1 MPARIPIDRLPDQAI
16 HHIPL
21 GDLDA
26 LVANLGAPTQP
37 PALNQLLTNDGH
49 AFFAD
54 FTATSLP
61 SPTRP
66 SEAIALGDVDGDGDL
81 DAVTANPNAP
91 NQLLINDGTGHFA
104 PTDLTSFRG
113 VDVALGDV
121 NGDSNLDI
129 LFVTDGQGTQL
140 LLNDGNGGFNSPP
153 ITLPGGAQH
162 SRAIA
167 LGDINGDGNL
177 DAVIANFDASTP
189 VPNQVLINDPSGTGN
204 FNAIP
209 LPTLLPSNKSTD
221 VALGDVDGDGH
232 LDILFA
238 TDGQGTQLLLN
249 GAGPP
254 ITLPGGS
261 PPSRGIALGDVDGDG
276 DLDALIANLNVPSQ
290 PPVFNQLLIN
300 DSHGHFDPTNLP
312 GGSQPSVDIVLGD
325 VDRDGDL
332 DALVAN
338 LNAPNQ
344 LLINDGTGHFTSTDL
359 PGGSQPSHAI
369 ALGDIDGDGL
379 IPPVDDH
386 GLPNINTLGL
396 LPDLFV

>member
-1 MPARIPIDRLPDQAI
+1 MPARIPIDRLPEQAI
-16 HHIPL
+16 HQIPL

-26 LVANLGAPTQP
+26 LVANFGAPS
-37 PALNQLLTNDGH
+37 ALNQLLTNDGH

-61 SPTRP
+61 PRP

-81 DAVTANPNAP
+81 DAVTANPNSP
-91 NQLLINDGTGHFA
+91 NQLLINDGTGHFT
-104 PTDLTSFRG
+104 PTDLTSPLFRS
-113 VDVALGDV
+113 VDIALGDV
-121 NGDSNLDI
+121 NSDGHLDV

-140 LLNDGNGGFNSPP
+140 QINDGHGGFNSP
-153 ITLPGGAQH
+153 ITLAAGGTPP

-177 DAVIANFDASTP
+177 DAVIANFNAPTQP
-189 VPNQVLINDPSGTGN
+189 LAPNQLLIGDGAGN
-204 FNAIP
+204 FTAIP
-209 LPTLLPSNKSTD
+209 LPTLSGSNKSTD

-232 LDILFA
+232 LDILFV

-249 GAGPP
+249 GAVPF
-254 ITLPGGS
+254 TLPGD
-261 PPSRGIALGDVDGDG
+261 PQPSRGIALGDVDGDG
-276 DLDALIANLNVPSQ
+276 DLDALVANLNAS
-290 PPVFNQLLIN
+290 NQLLIN
-300 DSHGHFDPTNLP
+300 NGTGHFDPINLP
-312 GGSQPSVDIVLGD
+312 GDPQPSVDIVLGD

-344 LLINDGTGHFTSTDL
+344 LLINDGTGHFDDPINL